1 MLRERRSA
9 RTGDRTG
16 GITHGINIL
25 FRILIY
31 PFRAFKMPE
40 NDLAVVD
47 TEGNEKAV
55 RNAVS
60 RGVYVYGYL
69 NVGAVESGRSY
80 YEDFHHIRLA
90 KYSGWAGEYWIDPT
104 ARGWPEHIL
113 DLAKKIKETGAIGLY
128 LDNTDIYYEIAEHE
142 ISKQYSRNL
151 PSAQAVYTA
160 LSNMILKINALGLI
174 VMPNGGDVFLRKFMI
189 AHPGIIKTINQEGVF
204 YQELNEKNSATDTA
218 YYKDWCKWAQ
228 KRISGKVR
236 IIDYTTSKKE
246 QAKIKA
252 YCIAHGWDVY
262 FSKHKELR
270 GD

>member
-1 MLRERRSA
+1 MALTYCFESHLIPSVLAKCRR
-9 RTGDRTG
+9 
-16 GITHGINIL
+16 
-25 FRILIY
+25 
-31 PFRAFKMPE
+31 

-69 NVGAVESGRSY
+69 NVGAVENGRSY
-80 YEDFHHIRLA
+80 YENFHCIRLA
-90 KYSGWAGEYWIDPT
+90 KYSGWAGEYWINPT
-104 ARGWPEHIL
+104 DKEWQEHCIS
-113 DLAKKIKETGAIGLY
+113 LAKQIKATGAIGLY
-128 LDNTDIYYEIAEHE
+128 LDNTDIYYMCLQGFKEEKTKMLRSA
-142 ISKQYSRNL
+142 
-151 PSAQAVYTA
+151 PSAQAVYNA
-160 LSNMILKINALGLI
+160 LSNIILKINALGLI
-174 VMPNGGDVFLRKFMI
+174 VMPNGGDTFVRKFI
-189 AHPGIIKTINQEGVF
+189 TAHPKVIPTINQEGVF
-204 YQELNEKNSATDTA
+204 FEELNKKNKSSDTQ
-218 YYKDWCKWAQ
+218 YYKDYCKWAQ

-236 IIDYTTSKKE
+236 IIEYTSSKTE

>member
-1 MLRERRSA
+1 MLTYCFESSYIPSVLAKCKR
-9 RTGDRTG
+9 
-16 GITHGINIL
+16 
-25 FRILIY
+25 
-31 PFRAFKMPE
+31 

-69 NVGAVESGRSY
+69 NVGAIENGRSY

-90 KYSGWAGEYWIDPT
+90 KYAGWDGEYWINPT
-104 ARGWPEHIL
+104 AKEWQEHCIS
-113 DLAKKIKETGAIGLY
+113 LAKQIKATGAIGLY
-128 LDNTDIYYEIAEHE
+128 LDNTDIYYMCLQGFREKKTKMLRSA
-142 ISKQYSRNL
+142 

-160 LSNMILKINALGLI
+160 LSSIILKINALGLI
-174 VMPNGGDVFLRKFMI
+174 VMPNGGDVFLRKFMT
-189 AHPGIIKTINQEGVF
+189 AHPGVIATINQEGVF
-204 YQELNEKNSATDTA
+204 YSELNKKNKSADTK

-236 IIDYTTSKKE
+236 IICYVTIKSE